1 MLRTLIGHNERV
13 DSSAEADTLTG
24 PIINQPSE
32 AKWSGQ
38 RVLISPEEN
47 KS

>member
-1 MLRTLIGHNERV
+1 MLRILIEHNERV
-13 DSSAEADTLTG
+13 DSAEADTLTG

>member
-1 MLRTLIGHNERV
+1 MLRILIGHKKELIRRQRP
-13 DSSAEADTLTG
+13 LTG
-24 PIINQPSE
+24 PIINQSSE